1 MNNETV
7 QLPAQWSTFAP
18 EIDGVFY
25 FIYWVSVVMFVAV
38 VGAALYFVWKYRR
51 QKPGEIPEP
60 TGHNTVMEVTWTVAP
75 LVLLVYLFHVGF
87 QGYVK
92 LTVPPANAIEVRA
105 RARKWSWDFEYP
117 NGAHTVNE
125 LYVPV
130 NRPVRVVIS
139 SEDVLHALF
148 IPEFRVK
155 RDAVPG
161 YYSTLWFEATRTTGR
176 ETQAVRFFCAEY
188 CGAAETAGG
197 PSNPREGRRPE
208 YDWTGHFSMGGW
220 TYVLDQADF
229 DRKMEEL
236 NGPPTVNGQIANPAQ
251 WGEILYRQQNCNTCH
266 SVDGSNMTGPTW
278 KGIFGHEVELVSGQ
292 RVNVDEQYIRT
303 SILQPNAQVVRG
315 YSPVMPTYAGSLNDR
330 QIDAIIAYIRTLH

>member
-1 MNNETV
+1 MNNGTV

-18 EIDGVFY
+18 DVDGVFY
-25 FIYWVSVVMFVAV
+25 FIYWVSVVMFIAV
-38 VGAALYFVWKYRR
+38 VGTALYFTWKYRR

-60 TGHNTVMEVTWTVAP
+60 TGHNTPLEVGWTVAP
-75 LVLLVYLFHVGF
+75 LVLLVYLFQAGF
-87 QGYVK
+87 DGYVK
-92 LTVPPANAIEVRA
+92 LTVPPADAFEIRA

-125 LYVPV
+125 LFVPV
-130 NRPVRVVIS
+130 NRPVRVVLS

-161 YYSTLWFEATRTTGR
+161 YYGTLWFQATQTTGR
-176 ETQAVRFFCAEY
+176 DRQAVRFYCAEY

-197 PSNPREGRRPE
+197 PTNPRQGQPSE
-208 YDWTGHFSMGGW
+208 YGWTGHFSMGGW

-236 NGPPTVNGQIANPAQ
+236 NGPPMINGQAATPAQ
-251 WGEILYRQQNCNTCH
+251 WGELLYRQQNCNTCH

-278 KGIFGHEVELVSGQ
+278 KGIFGQPVDLADGT
-292 RVNVDEQYIRT
+292 RVTMDENYLRT
-303 SILQPNAQVVRG
+303 AILRPNAQVVRG
-315 YSPVMPTYAGSLNDR
+315 YPPVMPTYAGSLNDR